1 MSKIVKIFFLKF
13 VNILWARHGLMVGQI
28 RTRTFSWQVI
38 SSLQGKLGQTP
49 SIPVEHYLV
58 VFMNLKTRFKV
69 YKVSISYLIQIIFFY
84 FPDENSQI
92 IFFYFFRLGSPIFL
106 PVDTEHNI
114 RELVY
119 SAEQSYNLTAWSKF
133 LIH

>member
-1 MSKIVKIFFLKF
+1 MSQARIDG
-13 VNILWARHGLMVGQI
+13 WADTDQNLLVTGD
-28 RTRTFSWQVI
+28 
-38 SSLQGKLGQTP
+38 KLTAGQTGTNP
-49 SIPVEHYLV
+49 LHPVEHYLV

-69 YKVSISYLIQIIFFY
+69 YKVSISYLIQIIFFF

-119 SAEQSYNLTAWSKF
+119 SAEQSYNLTA
-133 LIH
+133 